1 MQYYIVITKIKNTAL
16 SSLRQ
21 TKSISPF
28 SLDNYKQD
36 YHNARTG
43 NEGFDL
49 YLRLLMVTDY
59 ISGMT
64 DSYARNLYRELS
76 GIE

>member
-1 MQYYIVITKIKNTAL
+1 MLYYGYEEEPYVLTKADRKLLNIFSQNYL
-16 SSLRQ
+16 NDYE
-21 TKSISPF
+21 IS
-28 SLDNYKQD
+28 K
-36 YHNARTG
+36 TG
-43 NEGFDL
+43 DEAYDL

-64 DSYARNLYRELS
+64 DSYARTLYRELS